1 MPAFASISLI
11 FLALSFALPFCSIEN
26 SLYANGTW
34 HPNASIYSPNATL
47 ESLRPLKSRSKR
59 FKGSIFAAVDA
70 WLATPCTTTLALVS
84 PQHSCVAQRRHVPIL
99 ANWQPT
105 QCELPPFD
113 ADEFWRVLG
122 RRRLVFVGDSIHVQ
136 AYYALRCA
144 LERDSRHPLVFG
156 YGPLRGL
163 SSTSVV
169 SSADD
174 PGASQRRRR
183 KEAFSPSDR
192 GLLIRRAANADDAHG
207 PVGEID
213 LFSTALL
220 FERCEFDG
228 CGALNWTATPN
239 WLPTSPEDAER
250 TIFYFSVGSWFSPGK
265 LGPGA
270 LSVFAQLP
278 SQSAVHHLYGEAIDH
293 TIDRLKP
300 LRGVT
305 ALFRALSPG
314 HVGTCHVLN
323 ADAERYGWDLFNA
336 RDVRVRSVIEKA
348 GGKRRG
354 LHFVDIRPVSI
365 EREDA
370 HPSSFPAIDETKDC
384 LHWCSPGPQSVLD
397 AWSAILQMFLKN
409 AARNRAPNDDNDQ
422 ETTSDH

>member
-1 MPAFASISLI
+1 MCFALFVLTLSCFLSL
-11 FLALSFALPFCSIEN
+11 SHALPFCSVDN

-34 HPNASIYSPNATL
+34 RPNASIYSPDETL
-47 ESLRPLKSRSKR
+47 HSLRPLKSRSKR
-59 FKGSIFAAVDA
+59 FKDRIFAFVDA

-84 PQHSCVAQRRHVPIL
+84 AQHSCVALRRHVPIL

-113 ADEFWRVLG
+113 ADQFWRVLG

-163 SSTSVV
+163 SSTAVV

-183 KEAFSPSDR
+183 KEAFVPHDR
-192 GLLIRRAANADDAHG
+192 GLLIRRAADADDSNG
-207 PVGEID
+207 PVGEVD
-213 LFSTALL
+213 LFATALL
-220 FERCEFDG
+220 FERCDFDG
-228 CGALNWTATPN
+228 CAALNWTATPN
-239 WLPTSPEDAER
+239 WLPTSPEDAKR
-250 TIFYFSVGSWFSPGK
+250 TILYFSVGSWFSPGK

-270 LSVFAQLP
+270 LSVFASLP
-278 SQSAVHHLYGEAIDH
+278 TPNAVHALYSETIDH
-293 TIDRLKP
+293 TIERLKS
-300 LRGVT
+300 LAGVT
-305 ALFRALSPG
+305 ALFRSLSPG
-314 HVGTCHVLN
+314 HIGTCQVLN
-323 ADAERYGWDLFNA
+323 ADAQRYGWDLFNA
-336 RDVRVRSVIEKA
+336 RDIRTRSAIEKA
-348 GGKRRG
+348 GGKQRG
-354 LHFVDIRPVSI
+354 LYFVDIRAVSI

-370 HPSSFPAIDETKDC
+370 HPSSFPVNDSEIKDC

-397 AWSAILQMFLKN
+397 AWSAILQMFLHTATAN
-409 AARNRAPNDDNDQ
+409 TQR
-422 ETTSDH
+422 